1 MYSVKWPSV
10 LASMFRESEMA
21 FLKVDILG
29 LPELFCFWSDI
40 SFEAY
45 LFLYT
50 LGPLICTALLGI
62 PVAVAWARGLH
73 RRGEAELPLEETE
86 ELPHDRW
93 NKAMHNF
100 WNTTSECL

>member
-10 LASMFRESEMA
+10 LANMFRESEPV

-29 LPELFCFWSDI
+29 LPELFCLWSDI
-40 SFEAY
+40 SFEAC
-45 LFLYT
+45 LFLST
-50 LGPLICTALLGI
+50 LGPLISMALLGL

-73 RRGEAELPLEETE
+73 RRGEDELPCEETE
-86 ELPHDRW
+86 ELPHHRW